1 MSNCY
6 LKTKKKITKRIAKI
20 RKVPIVKPHMRVLN
34 GRIIFIIVEIGSGFC
49 DTSMTSFPYGDGVKS
64 TTLYKRDI

>member
-20 RKVPIVKPHMRVLN
+20 RKVPIAKPHMRLLN
-34 GRIIFIIVEIGSGFC
+34 SIIFIIVEIGSGFC
-49 DTSMTSFPYGDGVKS
+49 DTSMTLFPYGDGVKS